1 MAKRII
7 LLVIG
12 TVLFVAV
19 SWGPIVSNVELARC
33 EVVESH
39 GAIEIRDYAPMI
51 VAEVIITGQ
60 RENAISDGFR
70 MLADYIF
77 GNNFPAR
84 EIAMTAPVMQQS
96 GEKIAMTAP
105 VTRQGGDSGWVVRF
119 VMPAEYSLDTL
130 PRPNNPD
137 VVLEEIAGKR
147 FAVIRFPGRAKG
159 DSLETHTRQLESF
172 IQAGNLQARSEPAYA
187 FFNPPWTLPF
197 LRRNEVMIEIGS

>member
-147 FAVIRFPGRAKG
+147 FAVIRFPGRAKATALKHIQG
-159 DSLETHTRQLESF
+159 SSNHSF
-172 IQAGNLQARSEPAYA
+172 RPGIYRPAR
-187 FFNPPWTLPF
+187 NRRTPF
-197 LRRNEVMIEIGS
+197 SIHPGRCLFCVVMKS